1 MMVVDDRTADEKKT
15 HTLGV
20 VGTDTF
26 MSGWGLA
33 NKGLSYAVWACTPDD
48 VDVIEKRIRN
58 RGDMKRVR
66 IVTLNGY
73 TARGATHTHIY
84 VAYK

>member
-1 MMVVDDRTADEKKT
+1 MIVDDRTANEKKT

-33 NKGLSYAVWACTPDD
+33 NNGMSYAVWACTSDD
-48 VDVIEKRIRN
+48 VDVIEERVRN

-73 TARGATHTHIY
+73 KARGAKHTHIY
-84 VAYK
+84 VANK